1 MHLLRKQLKM
11 DEDPWDNYLIHDSKY
26 FVPLL
31 CHSTELPIEQQVLL
45 VTFIRQS
52 IADESISQYK
62 MKSSTLIN
70 ELVNFANEFK
80 DEEDDPSLLE
90 RIKTASGQFLLRD
103 DQIDAL
109 QEEIER
115 VIKMFYLQMKVKG

>member
-31 CHSTELPIEQQVLL
+31 CHSAELPIEQQVLL

-62 MKSSTLIN
+62 MKSSALIS
-70 ELVNFANEFK
+70 ELVAFASEFK
-80 DEEDDPSLLE
+80 DEEEDPSLLE
-90 RIKTASGQFLLRD
+90 KIKKASGIFLLRD
-103 DQIDAL
+103 D
-109 QEEIER
+109 
-115 VIKMFYLQMKVKG
+115 